1 MAGEI
6 IALDA
11 VICGAAGI
19 VGKKEHEGPLGG
31 YFDMYDETDAFGT
44 DTWEKAESEM
54 QRRALSLAMKKAS
67 LKESDIGS
75 LFAGDLLN
83 QCIGSAYGLLD
94 FNIPYFGLYGACS
107 TAAEGLILAS
117 DGGSKWR

>member
-54 QRRALSLAMKKAS
+54 
-67 LKESDIGS
+67 
-75 LFAGDLLN
+75 
-83 QCIGSAYGLLD
+83 
-94 FNIPYFGLYGACS
+94 
-107 TAAEGLILAS
+107 
-117 DGGSKWR
+117 